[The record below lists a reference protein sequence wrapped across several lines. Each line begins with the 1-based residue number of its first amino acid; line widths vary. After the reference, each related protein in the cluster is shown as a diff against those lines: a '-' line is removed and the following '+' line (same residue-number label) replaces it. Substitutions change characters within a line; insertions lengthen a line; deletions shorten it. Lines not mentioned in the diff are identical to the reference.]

1 MTQKGEEEVGVSK
14 ETERLE
20 ELDPRAV
27 PRKIEGMGD

>member
-20 ELDPRAV
+20 EFDPGAV
-27 PRKIEGMGD
+27 LRKIEGRGD